1 MLTILKSVF
10 SLMIEAHGLAVLLNF
25 SQVSR
30 LCCALTAHGSCVRG
44 FVANL
49 EFSQSS
55 VFDHRVMD
63 SFDLIDYIS
72 VGFTFLSFVRFV

>member
-1 MLTILKSVF
+1 
-10 SLMIEAHGLAVLLNF
+10 MIEAYGLPVLLNF

-30 LCCALTAHGSCVRG
+30 LCCALTAHESCVRG
-44 FVANL
+44 FGANL

-72 VGFTFLSFVRFV
+72 VGFTFL